1 MDKNRDDIIRKLF
14 ERSLEPKERG
24 ELNNYEFINDAL
36 RKQWEE
42 APAIVDSVREERIL
56 HSVLKNVKRKTN
68 YFTYSFYRYGIAVS
82 VAICMLLSALL
93 FVESGRQE
101 VIYVVN
107 TGYQSMDSVKL
118 ADGTKVMLGA
128 GSKLTYPQKFSGSN
142 REVKLSGQAFFN
154 VSPDKSHP
162 FIVKTKK
169 MDVTVMGT
177 SFEIFSYD
185 NDKEVEAVLLTGKVK
200 VAISDNKKLEGKIYT
215 LAPNEKLTYSEEK
228 GVNLTNIDADAYS
241 GWRKGKRMSFK
252 NETLQIIL
260 NRLEKWYGQ
269 RIECDPQLAE
279 YYRFTFTVHSE
290 PLALILNYISHSA
303 PLTYKMVGN
312 NHYLIELKH

>member
-215 LAPNEKLTYSEEK
+215 LAPNEKLTYSEEE

-252 NETLQIIL
+252 NETLQMIL

-279 YYRFTFTVHSE
+279 YYRFTFTVI
-290 PLALILNYISHSA
+290 ANR
-303 PLTYKMVGN
+303 
-312 NHYLIELKH
+312 

>member
-36 RKQWEE
+36 RNQWEE

-252 NETLQIIL
+252 NETLQMIL

-269 RIECDPQLAE
+269 
-279 YYRFTFTVHSE
+279 
-290 PLALILNYISHSA
+290 
-303 PLTYKMVGN
+303 G
-312 NHYLIELKH
+312 

>member
-1 MDKNRDDIIRKLF
+1 
-14 ERSLEPKERG
+14 
-24 ELNNYEFINDAL
+24 
-36 RKQWEE
+36 
-42 APAIVDSVREERIL
+42 
-56 HSVLKNVKRKTN
+56 
-68 YFTYSFYRYGIAVS
+68 
-82 VAICMLLSALL
+82 
-93 FVESGRQE
+93 
-101 VIYVVN
+101 
-107 TGYQSMDSVKL
+107 
-118 ADGTKVMLGA
+118 
-128 GSKLTYPQKFSGSN
+128 
-142 REVKLSGQAFFN
+142 
-154 VSPDKSHP
+154 
-162 FIVKTKK
+162 

-252 NETLQIIL
+252 NETLQMIL

-312 NHYLIELKH
+312 NHYLIELKY

>member
-1 MDKNRDDIIRKLF
+1 
-14 ERSLEPKERG
+14 
-24 ELNNYEFINDAL
+24 
-36 RKQWEE
+36 
-42 APAIVDSVREERIL
+42 
-56 HSVLKNVKRKTN
+56 
-68 YFTYSFYRYGIAVS
+68 
-82 VAICMLLSALL
+82 MLLSALL
-93 FVESGRQE
+93 FVGSGRQE

-252 NETLQIIL
+252 NETLQMIL

-312 NHYLIELKH
+312 NHYP

>member
-185 NDKEVEAVLLTGKVK
+185 NDGRGCFVDRESES
-200 VAISDNKKLEGKIYT
+200 SDF
-215 LAPNEKLTYSEEK
+215 
-228 GVNLTNIDADAYS
+228 
-241 GWRKGKRMSFK
+241 R
-252 NETLQIIL
+252 
-260 NRLEKWYGQ
+260 
-269 RIECDPQLAE
+269 
-279 YYRFTFTVHSE
+279 
-290 PLALILNYISHSA
+290 
-303 PLTYKMVGN
+303 
-312 NHYLIELKH
+312 